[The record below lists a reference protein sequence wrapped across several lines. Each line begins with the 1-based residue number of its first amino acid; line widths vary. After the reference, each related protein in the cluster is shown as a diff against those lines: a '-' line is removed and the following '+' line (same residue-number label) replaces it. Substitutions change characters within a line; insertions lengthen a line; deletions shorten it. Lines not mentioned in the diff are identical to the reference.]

1 MNTLR
6 YVIELLRLNLDA
18 LRVRPLRALGA
29 VVMMFGNNLV
39 FFLIWVIFFGRFST
53 LGGWGER
60 DIALMFGMVAWSFGL
75 AVFLAGGMR
84 YIAQTIVDGGLDLH
98 LGRPCHPLPTLLLAR
113 SEASGLGDLASAL
126 VFWLWLGGRSPA
138 ELPLIVLMASAA
150 AVVICATV
158 VAIQCLVFWVPTAL
172 ALCEEL
178 FNTLMLVTCYPQHP
192 FALPVRIVLFTVFP
206 AAFAAFVP
214 AEVVRHPSAG
224 GVLLMLA
231 AATIYSAVALAVFDR
246 GLKHYRSGNRLLE
259 LR

>member
-1 MNTLR
+1 MSTFR
-6 YVIELLRLNLDA
+6 YVLALLRLNMDG

-29 VVMMFGNNLV
+29 ITMMFGNNVV

-53 LGGWGER
+53 LGGWDR
-60 DIALMFGMVAWSFGL
+60 QDVALLFGIVSWAFGL

-84 YIAQTIVDGGLDLH
+84 YIAQAIVDGGLDLH

-113 SEASGLGDLASAL
+113 SEASGLGDMASAF

-158 VAIQCLVFWVPTAL
+158 VAIQCLVFWLPTAF

-214 AEVVRHPSAG
+214 AEVVRHPGAG
-224 GVLLMLA
+224 GVLLMLGA
-231 AATIYSAVALAVFDR
+231 AVVYATVAVAVFDR
-246 GLKHYRSGNRLLE
+246 GLHRYRSGNRLLE